1 MKGRNDVVATSGSD
15 ERLAR
20 TVAVINGKGGVGKTS
35 VTANVAGQLASAGYR
50 VLAVD
55 LDLSGNLKLDLGYI
69 GHPGDDDGKGLV
81 DAIWSGGDIPL
92 IAGVRDNLD
101 VIPGG
106 RHLEMLAALAQSPV
120 AQDLPGG
127 GVAAAF
133 AAKLAALADGYDL
146 VLLDCAPGNPVLQD
160 MALAATRY
168 VLIPTK
174 TDAAGWD
181 GLRMVGPRVKKARR
195 DNPQLTYLGVV
206 LFAHQ
211 TNATRI
217 LKSTQA
223 RLAEVGDL
231 VPVFDAFIRH
241 SETAAHDC
249 RARGQL
255 AHELAR
261 DATASRRQ
269 RLALLR
275 DRRGGG
281 NVIALPAS
289 LSASADS
296 LAGDYER
303 LTREMLLRIS
313 DVEQGTVAA
322 RTGQ

>member
-1 MKGRNDVVATSGSD
+1 
-15 ERLAR
+15 
-20 TVAVINGKGGVGKTS
+20 
-35 VTANVAGQLASAGYR
+35 
-50 VLAVD
+50 
-55 LDLSGNLKLDLGYI
+55 
-69 GHPGDDDGKGLV
+69 
-81 DAIWSGGDIPL
+81 
-92 IAGVRDNLD
+92 
-101 VIPGG
+101 
-106 RHLEMLAALAQSPV
+106 
-120 AQDLPGG
+120 
-127 GVAAAF
+127 
-133 AAKLAALADGYDL
+133 
-146 VLLDCAPGNPVLQD
+146 
-160 MALAATRY
+160 
-168 VLIPTK
+168 
-174 TDAAGWD
+174 
-181 GLRMVGPRVKKARR
+181 MVGPRVKKARR